1 MFKFL
6 FKYFKKYKLSLA
18 LTGVLYL
25 VASASA
31 LAMPNLMSRII
42 DDGIRNSNI
51 KTVYV
56 LSGIMLS
63 IAVVSFLLAIVGKK
77 MNAVVSNSIAED
89 MRNDV
94 FEKIN
99 SLTFEEF
106 SSIGSSSL
114 LTRANEDVFAL
125 QDVANSFVYAVTN
138 VPVMLFGG
146 VILSLLKD
154 FSIAL
159 ILLSVIPIVAFIV
172 FLLVKKMGRLW
183 EISNKYCDKQNK
195 LVRERLTGIRV
206 IRAFDKE
213 RYEHGRISEAT
224 DVMADNM
231 IRANV
236 LSSLITPVS
245 LLLLNVVTVAV
256 IYVGAIRMQNP
267 AILKAG
273 DIIAIIQYV
282 GIASNGL
289 LAAVWVFAWLP
300 HFKVSARRVNEVLS
314 LKGVPESEGKA
325 KYIRGDLRIIN
336 LSFTY
341 PHAKLPALTDVNMN
355 IEEGE
360 TVAIIGGTGSGKTT
374 LIKLLAGFYEPTEGT
389 IFFGGYDY
397 SALTADDVRS
407 NISVALQKSMI
418 FEGTIKDNVMMSKT
432 DAGDE
437 EVFHALETARMA
449 DYVNS
454 HKEGIYYELSQSG
467 ANLSGGQKQRINIA
481 RTIFKKSSVYVFDDS
496 FSALDF
502 LTESKL
508 RRALSV
514 ELKGK
519 TQIIITQRISTA
531 IHSDR
536 IFVMANGKIVG
547 EGSHDDLINTCEI
560 YKEIY
565 ASQMGEVKK

>member
-314 LKGVPESEGKA
+314 LKGVPESEDKA
-325 KYIRGDLRIIN
+325 KYIRGDIRITN

-389 IFFGGYDY
+389 ILFGGYDY

-437 EVFHALETARMA
+437 EVFRALETARMA

>member
-159 ILLSVIPIVAFIV
+159 ILLSVIPVVAFIV

-314 LKGVPESEGKA
+314 LKGVPESECKA
-325 KYIRGDLRIIN
+325 KYIRGDLRITN

-389 IFFGGYDY
+389 ILFGGYDY

-536 IFVMANGKIVG
+536 IFVMANGNIVG

>member
-63 IAVVSFLLAIVGKK
+63 IALVSFLLAIVGKK

-325 KYIRGDLRIIN
+325 KYIRGDLRITN

-389 IFFGGYDY
+389 ILFGGYDY

-418 FEGTIKDNVMMSKT
+418 FEGTIKDNVMMSET
-432 DAGDE
+432 DACDE

>member
-325 KYIRGDLRIIN
+325 KYIRGDLRITN

-389 IFFGGYDY
+389 ILFGGYDY
-397 SALTADDVRS
+397 SALTTDDVRS

>member
-314 LKGVPESEGKA
+314 LKGVPESEGNA
-325 KYIRGDLRIIN
+325 KYIRGDIRITN

-389 IFFGGYDY
+389 ILFGGYDY

>member
-159 ILLSVIPIVAFIV
+159 ILLSVIPVVAFIV

-289 LAAVWVFAWLP
+289 LSAVWVFAWLP

-325 KYIRGDLRIIN
+325 KYIRGDLRITN

-432 DAGDE
+432 DACDE

-547 EGSHDDLINTCEI
+547 EGSHDDLINSCEI

>member
-114 LTRANEDVFAL
+114 LTRANEDVFNL
-125 QDVANSFVYAVTN
+125 QDVANSFVYAVIN
-138 VPVMLFGG
+138 IPVMLFGG

-154 FSIAL
+154 FTLAL
-159 ILLSVIPIVAFIV
+159 VLLSVIPIVAFIV
-172 FLLVKKMGRLW
+172 FFLVRKMGTLW
-183 EISNKYCDKQNK
+183 ETSDKYCDKQNK
-195 LVRERLTGIRV
+195 LVRERLSGIRV

-213 RYEHGRISEAT
+213 KYEHGRISEAT

-231 IRANV
+231 IKANV
-236 LSSLITPVS
+236 LSSFISPVS
-245 LLLLNVVTVAV
+245 MLLLNFVTVAV
-256 IYVGAIRMQNP
+256 LYVGAIRMQNP

-273 DIIAIIQYV
+273 DVIAIIQYV

-289 LAAVWVFAWLP
+289 LAAVWTFAWLP
-300 HFKVSARRVNEVLS
+300 HLKVSAKRVNEVLS
-314 LKGVPESEGKA
+314 LKGVPESEKEGKR
-325 KYIRGDLRIIN
+325 ISGDIEIEGV
-336 LSFTY
+336 SFTY
-341 PHAKLPALTDVNMN
+341 PNAKLPALTDVNMT
-355 IEEGE
+355 IKEGE

-374 LIKLLAGFYEPTEGT
+374 LIKLLTGFYEPTTGA
-389 IFFGGYDY
+389 IRFGDHDY
-397 SALTADDVRS
+397 AALTPEDIRS

-418 FEGTIKDNVMMSKT
+418 FEGTIKDNVTMSVT
-432 DAGDE
+432 NASDE

-449 DYVNS
+449 DFVNS
-454 HKEGIYYELSQSG
+454 HKEGLYYGLSQSG

-481 RTIFKKSSVYVFDDS
+481 RTIFKKSSVYIFDDS

-508 RRALSV
+508 RRAMGV

-531 IHSDR
+531 IRSDK
-536 IFVMANGKIVG
+536 IFVMADGKVVG
-547 EGSHDDLINTCEI
+547 EGKHEELINTCDI

-565 ASQMGEVKK
+565 ASQMGEVRK

>member
-51 KTVYV
+51 KTVYF

-172 FLLVKKMGRLW
+172 FLLVKKMGKLW

-325 KYIRGDLRIIN
+325 KYIRGDLRITN

-360 TVAIIGGTGSGKTT
+360 TIAIIGGTGSGKTT

-389 IFFGGYDY
+389 ILFGGYDY

>member
-159 ILLSVIPIVAFIV
+159 ILLSVIPVVAFIV

-325 KYIRGDLRIIN
+325 KYIRGDLRITN

-389 IFFGGYDY
+389 ILFGGYDY
-397 SALTADDVRS
+397 STLTADDVRS

-418 FEGTIKDNVMMSKT
+418 FEGTIKDNVMMSET
-432 DAGDE
+432 DSCDE

>member
-159 ILLSVIPIVAFIV
+159 ILLSIIPIVAFIV

-325 KYIRGDLRIIN
+325 KYIRGDIRITN

-389 IFFGGYDY
+389 ILFGGYDY
-397 SALTADDVRS
+397 SALTTDDVRS

>member
-224 DVMADNM
+224 DIMADNM

-314 LKGVPESEGKA
+314 LKGVPESEGNA
-325 KYIRGDLRIIN
+325 KYIRGDIRITN

-389 IFFGGYDY
+389 ILFGGYDY

>member
-245 LLLLNVVTVAV
+245 LLLLNIVTVAV

-325 KYIRGDLRIIN
+325 KYIRGDLRITN

-374 LIKLLAGFYEPTEGT
+374 LIKLLAGFYEPTEGS
-389 IFFGGYDY
+389 ILFGGYDY
-397 SALTADDVRS
+397 SALTTDDVRS

>member
-325 KYIRGDLRIIN
+325 KYIRGDLRITN

-389 IFFGGYDY
+389 ILFGGYDY

-514 ELKGK
+514 ELKEK

>member
-325 KYIRGDLRIIN
+325 KYIRGDLRITN

-389 IFFGGYDY
+389 ILFGGYDY
-397 SALTADDVRS
+397 SSLTADDVRS

>member
-325 KYIRGDLRIIN
+325 KYIRGDIRITN

-389 IFFGGYDY
+389 ILFGGYDY
-397 SALTADDVRS
+397 SALTTDDVRS

-547 EGSHDDLINTCEI
+547 EGSHDNLINTCEI

>member
-51 KTVYV
+51 KTVYF
-56 LSGIMLS
+56 LSTIMLS

-159 ILLSVIPIVAFIV
+159 ILLSVIPVVAFIV

-245 LLLLNVVTVAV
+245 MLLLNFVTVAV
-256 IYVGAIRMQNP
+256 LYVGAIRMQNP

-314 LKGVPESEGKA
+314 LKGVPESEDKA
-325 KYIRGDLRIIN
+325 KYIRGDLRITN

-389 IFFGGYDY
+389 ILFGGYDY
-397 SALTADDVRS
+397 STLTADDVRS

-432 DAGDE
+432 DAVDE

>member
-51 KTVYV
+51 KTVYF
-56 LSGIMLS
+56 LSTIMLS

-159 ILLSVIPIVAFIV
+159 ILLSVIPVVAFIV

-325 KYIRGDLRIIN
+325 KYIRGDLRITN

-389 IFFGGYDY
+389 ILFGGYDY
-397 SALTADDVRS
+397 SSLTADDVRS

>member
-325 KYIRGDLRIIN
+325 KYIRGDIRITN

-389 IFFGGYDY
+389 ILFGGYDY
-397 SALTADDVRS
+397 SALTTDDVRS

-547 EGSHDDLINTCEI
+547 EGSHDDLIKTCEI

>member
-51 KTVYV
+51 KTVYI

-314 LKGVPESEGKA
+314 LKGVPESECKA
-325 KYIRGDLRIIN
+325 KYIRGDLRITN

-389 IFFGGYDY
+389 ILFGGYDY

>member
-172 FLLVKKMGRLW
+172 FLLVKKMGKLW

-236 LSSLITPVS
+236 ISSLITPVS

-314 LKGVPESEGKA
+314 LKGVPESECKA
-325 KYIRGDLRIIN
+325 KYIRGDIRITN

-389 IFFGGYDY
+389 ILFGGYDY
-397 SALTADDVRS
+397 STLTADDVRS

>member
-325 KYIRGDLRIIN
+325 KYIRGDLRITN

-432 DAGDE
+432 DACDE

>member
-159 ILLSVIPIVAFIV
+159 ILLSVIPVVAFIV

-314 LKGVPESEGKA
+314 LKGVPESESKA
-325 KYIRGDLRIIN
+325 KYIRGDLRITN

-389 IFFGGYDY
+389 ILFGGYDY

>member
-63 IAVVSFLLAIVGKK
+63 IALVSFLLAIVGKK

-314 LKGVPESEGKA
+314 LKGVPESEDKA
-325 KYIRGDLRIIN
+325 KYIRGDIRITN

-374 LIKLLAGFYEPTEGT
+374 LIKLLTGFYEPTTGA
-389 IFFGGYDY
+389 IRFGDHDY
-397 SALTADDVRS
+397 AALTPEDIRS

-519 TQIIITQRISTA
+519 TQIIITQGISTA

>member
-25 VASASA
+25 VTSAST

-42 DDGIRNSNI
+42 NDGISNSDV

-56 LSGIMLS
+56 LSAIMLA
-63 IAVVSFLLAIVGKK
+63 IAVVSFILALFGKK
-77 MNAVVSNSIAED
+77 LNAVVSNSLAMD

-106 SSIGSSSL
+106 SSIGTSSL
-114 LTRANEDVFAL
+114 LTRANEDVFNL
-125 QDVANSFVYAVTN
+125 QDVANSFVYAVIN
-138 VPVMLFGG
+138 IPVMLFGG

-154 FSIAL
+154 FTLAL
-159 ILLSVIPIVAFIV
+159 VLLSVIPIVAFIV
-172 FLLVKKMGRLW
+172 FFLVRKMGTLW
-183 EISNKYCDKQNK
+183 ETSDKYCDKQNK
-195 LVRERLTGIRV
+195 LVRERLSGIRV

-213 RYEHGRISEAT
+213 KYEHGRISEAT

-231 IRANV
+231 IKANV
-236 LSSLITPVS
+236 LSSFISPIS
-245 LLLLNVVTVAV
+245 MLLLNFVTVAV
-256 IYVGAIRMQNP
+256 LYVGAIRMQNP

-273 DIIAIIQYV
+273 DVIAIIQYV

-289 LAAVWVFAWLP
+289 LAAVWTFAWLP
-300 HFKVSARRVNEVLS
+300 HLKVSAKRVNEVLS
-314 LKGVPESEGKA
+314 LKGVPESENEGKR
-325 KYIRGDLRIIN
+325 ISGDIEIEGV
-336 LSFTY
+336 SFTY
-341 PHAKLPALTDVNMN
+341 PNAKLPALTGVNMS
-355 IEEGE
+355 IKEGE

-374 LIKLLAGFYEPTEGT
+374 LIKLLTGFYEPTTGA
-389 IFFGGYDY
+389 IRFGGYNY
-397 SALTADDVRS
+397 STLTPEDIRS

-418 FEGTIKDNVMMSKT
+418 FEGTIKDNVTMSVT
-432 DAGDE
+432 NASDE
-437 EVFHALETARMA
+437 EVFHALKTARMA
-449 DYVNS
+449 DFVNS
-454 HKEGIYYELSQSG
+454 HKEGLYYGLSQSG

-481 RTIFKKSSVYVFDDS
+481 RTIFKKSSVYIFDDS

-508 RRALSV
+508 RRAMGV

-531 IHSDR
+531 IRSDK
-536 IFVMANGKIVG
+536 IFVMADGKVVG
-547 EGSHDDLINTCEI
+547 EGKHEELINTCDI

-565 ASQMGEVKK
+565 ASQMGEVRK

>member
-63 IAVVSFLLAIVGKK
+63 IAVVSFLLAIIGKK
-77 MNAVVSNSIAED
+77 LNAVVSNSIAED

-125 QDVANSFVYAVTN
+125 QDVANSLVYAVTN

-159 ILLSVIPIVAFIV
+159 ILLSVIPVVAFIV
-172 FLLVKKMGRLW
+172 FMLVKKMGRLW

-213 RYEHGRISEAT
+213 NYEHGRISEAT

-236 LSSLITPVS
+236 LSSLITPIS

-289 LAAVWVFAWLP
+289 LAAVWVLAWLP

-325 KYIRGDLRIIN
+325 KYIRGDLRITN

-341 PHAKLPALTDVNMN
+341 PNAKLPALTDVNMN
-355 IEEGE
+355 IKEGE

-389 IFFGGYDY
+389 ILFGGYDY
-397 SALTADDVRS
+397 SALTTDDVRS
-407 NISVALQKSMI
+407 NI
-418 FEGTIKDNVMMSKT
+418 
-432 DAGDE
+432 
-437 EVFHALETARMA
+437 
-449 DYVNS
+449 
-454 HKEGIYYELSQSG
+454 
-467 ANLSGGQKQRINIA
+467 
-481 RTIFKKSSVYVFDDS
+481 
-496 FSALDF
+496 
-502 LTESKL
+502 
-508 RRALSV
+508 
-514 ELKGK
+514 
-519 TQIIITQRISTA
+519 
-531 IHSDR
+531 
-536 IFVMANGKIVG
+536 
-547 EGSHDDLINTCEI
+547 
-560 YKEIY
+560 
-565 ASQMGEVKK
+565 

>member
-314 LKGVPESEGKA
+314 LKGVPESEDKA
-325 KYIRGDLRIIN
+325 KYIRGDLRITN

-389 IFFGGYDY
+389 ILFGGYDY

>member
-99 SLTFEEF
+99 NLTFEEF

-314 LKGVPESEGKA
+314 LKGVPESEDKA
-325 KYIRGDLRIIN
+325 KYIRGDLRITN

-389 IFFGGYDY
+389 ILFGGYDY

-418 FEGTIKDNVMMSKT
+418 FEGTIKDNVTMSVT
-432 DAGDE
+432 NASDE

-449 DYVNS
+449 DFVNS
-454 HKEGIYYELSQSG
+454 HKEGLYYGLSQSG

-481 RTIFKKSSVYVFDDS
+481 RTIFKKSSVYIFDDS

>member
-325 KYIRGDLRIIN
+325 KYIRGDIRITN

-389 IFFGGYDY
+389 ILFGGYDY
-397 SALTADDVRS
+397 STLTADDVRS

>member
-159 ILLSVIPIVAFIV
+159 ILLSVIPVVAFIV

-325 KYIRGDLRIIN
+325 KYIRGDLRITN

-389 IFFGGYDY
+389 ILFGGYDY
-397 SALTADDVRS
+397 SSLTADDVRS

-536 IFVMANGKIVG
+536 IFVMANGEIVG

>member
-314 LKGVPESEGKA
+314 LKGVPESEDKA
-325 KYIRGDLRIIN
+325 KYIRGDLRITN

-389 IFFGGYDY
+389 ILFGGYDY
-397 SALTADDVRS
+397 SALTTDDVRS

>member
-51 KTVYV
+51 KTVYF
-56 LSGIMLS
+56 LSTIMLS

-114 LTRANEDVFAL
+114 LTRANEDVFVFL
-125 QDVANSFVYAVTN
+125 VVANSFVYAVTN

-159 ILLSVIPIVAFIV
+159 ILLSVIPVVAFIV

-325 KYIRGDLRIIN
+325 KYIRGDLRITN

-389 IFFGGYDY
+389 ILFGGYDY
-397 SALTADDVRS
+397 SSLTADDVRS

>member
-125 QDVANSFVYAVTN
+125 QDVANSLVYAVTN

-213 RYEHGRISEAT
+213 NYEHGRISEAT

-236 LSSLITPVS
+236 LSSLITPIS
-245 LLLLNVVTVAV
+245 LLLLNIVTVAV

-289 LAAVWVFAWLP
+289 LAAVWVLAWLP

-325 KYIRGDLRIIN
+325 KYIRGDLRITN

-341 PHAKLPALTDVNMN
+341 PNAKLPALTDVNMN
-355 IEEGE
+355 IKEGE

-389 IFFGGYDY
+389 ILFGGYDY
-397 SALTADDVRS
+397 SALTTDDVRS

-418 FEGTIKDNVMMSKT
+418 FEGTIKDNVMMSQT

-481 RTIFKKSSVYVFDDS
+481 RTIFKKASVYVFDDS

-547 EGSHDDLINTCEI
+547 EGSHDELINTCEI

>member
-56 LSGIMLS
+56 LSGIMLF

-314 LKGVPESEGKA
+314 LKGVPESEDKA
-325 KYIRGDLRIIN
+325 KYIRGDLRITN

-389 IFFGGYDY
+389 ILFGGYDY
-397 SALTADDVRS
+397 SALTADDIRS

-418 FEGTIKDNVMMSKT
+418 FEGTIKDNVMMSET
-432 DAGDE
+432 DSCDE

>member
-51 KTVYV
+51 KTVYF
-56 LSGIMLS
+56 LSTIMLS

-159 ILLSVIPIVAFIV
+159 ILLSVIPVVAFIV

-314 LKGVPESEGKA
+314 LKGVPESECKA
-325 KYIRGDLRIIN
+325 KYIRGDLRITN

-389 IFFGGYDY
+389 ILFGGYDY

-432 DAGDE
+432 DACDE

>member
-6 FKYFKKYKLSLA
+6 FKYFKKYKLSLV

-125 QDVANSFVYAVTN
+125 QDVANSFVYAVIN
-138 VPVMLFGG
+138 IPVMLFGG

-154 FSIAL
+154 FTLAL
-159 ILLSVIPIVAFIV
+159 VLLSVIPIVAFIV
-172 FLLVKKMGRLW
+172 FFLVRKMGTLW
-183 EISNKYCDKQNK
+183 ETSDKYCDKQNK
-195 LVRERLTGIRV
+195 LVRERLSGIRV

-213 RYEHGRISEAT
+213 KYEHGRISEAT

-231 IRANV
+231 IKANV
-236 LSSLITPVS
+236 LSSFISPVS
-245 LLLLNVVTVAV
+245 MLLLNFVTVAV
-256 IYVGAIRMQNP
+256 LYVGAIRMQNP

-273 DIIAIIQYV
+273 DVIAIIQYV

-289 LAAVWVFAWLP
+289 LAAVWTFAWLP
-300 HFKVSARRVNEVLS
+300 HLKVSAKRVNEVLS
-314 LKGVPESEGKA
+314 LKGVPESEKEGKR
-325 KYIRGDLRIIN
+325 ISGDIEIEGV
-336 LSFTY
+336 SFTY
-341 PHAKLPALTDVNMN
+341 PNAKLPALTGVNMT
-355 IEEGE
+355 IKEGE

-374 LIKLLAGFYEPTEGT
+374 LIKLLTGFYEPTTGA
-389 IFFGGYDY
+389 IRFGDHDY
-397 SALTADDVRS
+397 AALTPEDIRS

-418 FEGTIKDNVMMSKT
+418 FEGTIKDNVTMSVT
-432 DAGDE
+432 NASDE

-449 DYVNS
+449 DFVNS
-454 HKEGIYYELSQSG
+454 HKEGLYYGLSQSG

-481 RTIFKKSSVYVFDDS
+481 RTIFKKSSVYIFDDS

-508 RRALSV
+508 RRAMGV

-531 IHSDR
+531 IRSDK
-536 IFVMANGKIVG
+536 IFVMADGKVVD
-547 EGSHDDLINTCEI
+547 EGKHEELINTCDI

-565 ASQMGEVKK
+565 ASQMGEVRK

>member
-325 KYIRGDLRIIN
+325 KYIRGDLRITN

-514 ELKGK
+514 KLKGK

>member
-159 ILLSVIPIVAFIV
+159 ILLSVIPVVAFIV

-314 LKGVPESEGKA
+314 LKGVPESECKA
-325 KYIRGDLRIIN
+325 KYIRGDLRITN

-389 IFFGGYDY
+389 ILFGGYDY

>member
-256 IYVGAIRMQNP
+256 IYVGAI
-267 AILKAG
+267 
-273 DIIAIIQYV
+273 
-282 GIASNGL
+282 
-289 LAAVWVFAWLP
+289 
-300 HFKVSARRVNEVLS
+300 LS
-314 LKGVPESEGKA
+314 L
-325 KYIRGDLRIIN
+325 
-336 LSFTY
+336 
-341 PHAKLPALTDVNMN
+341 
-355 IEEGE
+355 
-360 TVAIIGGTGSGKTT
+360 
-374 LIKLLAGFYEPTEGT
+374 
-389 IFFGGYDY
+389 
-397 SALTADDVRS
+397 
-407 NISVALQKSMI
+407 
-418 FEGTIKDNVMMSKT
+418 
-432 DAGDE
+432 
-437 EVFHALETARMA
+437 
-449 DYVNS
+449 
-454 HKEGIYYELSQSG
+454 
-467 ANLSGGQKQRINIA
+467 
-481 RTIFKKSSVYVFDDS
+481 
-496 FSALDF
+496 
-502 LTESKL
+502 
-508 RRALSV
+508 
-514 ELKGK
+514 
-519 TQIIITQRISTA
+519 
-531 IHSDR
+531 IH
-536 IFVMANGKIVG
+536 I
-547 EGSHDDLINTCEI
+547 
-560 YKEIY
+560 
-565 ASQMGEVKK
+565 

>member
-159 ILLSVIPIVAFIV
+159 ILLSVIPVVAFIV
-172 FLLVKKMGRLW
+172 FLLVKKMGKLW

-231 IRANV
+231 IRANI

-325 KYIRGDLRIIN
+325 KYIRGDLRITNI
-336 LSFTY
+336 SFTY

-389 IFFGGYDY
+389 ILFGGYDY

>member
-106 SSIGSSSL
+106 SSIGLSSL

-325 KYIRGDLRIIN
+325 KYIRGDLRITN

-389 IFFGGYDY
+389 ILFGGYDY
-397 SALTADDVRS
+397 SALTTDDVRS